1 MDWDKEGWDFHHF
14 FIFGLVIRN
23 EVDEYQKHPQAAAV
37 RATFR
42 TVLLLMSTYFIG

>member
-14 FIFGLVIRN
+14 FLFGVVIHN
-23 EVDEYQKHPQAAAV
+23 EVQEYRKRPEAASV

-42 TVLLLMSTYFIG
+42 TILLLTSTYFLD